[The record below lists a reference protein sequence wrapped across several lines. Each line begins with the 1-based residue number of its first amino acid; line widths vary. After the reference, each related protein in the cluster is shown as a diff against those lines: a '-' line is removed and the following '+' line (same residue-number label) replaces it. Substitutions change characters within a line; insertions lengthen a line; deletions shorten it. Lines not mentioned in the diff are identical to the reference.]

1 MSLKKIFYKLTSKK
15 KYNNLKGE
23 IGKEEI
29 KNWYRLNFQEK
40 ISKIQKTIDQKKEL
54 NFLHSG
60 HLGDIIDSLALIK
73 ELSKTHKC
81 NLFIQANKKSI
92 ANNSNH
98 PAGNFFLNE
107 KMVNKLL
114 PLLKAQVFLN
124 HVDVYTN
131 ENINIDLN
139 LFREIYIKMNMAS
152 TRWYFHIT
160 GVHADLS
167 SPYLTVDSHKEIKD
181 KVIILRS
188 LRRNN
193 VLISYS
199 FLKKYKN
206 LIFIG
211 LEDEFNE
218 LKKQVPNLG
227 FYNCKNFL
235 EMAQI
240 IKGNKFFLGNITFGY
255 CLAEAMKVPRLLECC
270 HDGDLAAVHPNGK
283 NSYEFFFQDHFEKWF
298 DYLYNL

>member
-1 MSLKKIFYKLTSKK
+1 MKNFTTMILAAGFGSRMKDLTEKIPKPLLK
-15 KYNNLKGE
+15 
-23 IGKEEI
+23 I
-29 KNWYRLNFQEK
+29 KNTTLLSNTINFFENIGCNRFILN
-40 ISKIQKTIDQKKEL
+40 THYLYKEL
-54 NFLHSG
+54 NNYINSMHS
-60 HLGDIIDSLALIK
+60 D
-73 ELSKTHKC
+73 
-81 NLFIQANKKSI
+81 
-92 ANNSNH
+92 
-98 PAGNFFLNE
+98 
-107 KMVNKLL
+107 
-114 PLLKAQVFLN
+114 
-124 HVDVYTN
+124 
-131 ENINIDLN
+131 
-139 LFREIYIKMNMAS
+139 
-152 TRWYFHIT
+152 
-160 GVHADLS
+160 
-167 SPYLTVDSHKEIKD
+167 KD
-181 KVIILRS
+181 IILRS

-218 LKKQVPNLG
+218 LKRQVPNLG

-283 NSYEFFFQDHFEKWF
+283 KF
-298 DYLYNL
+298 L